1 MAEVREDQGR
11 RDNKG
16 GCDERGASPEDSM
29 IFLTSAA
36 EARQALG
43 LDAPDK
49 LLALADDVKC

>member
-1 MAEVREDQGR
+1 VRIKDAKITRTAAMNVGR
-11 RDNKG
+11 PR
-16 GCDERGASPEDSM
+16 RISM

-49 LLALADDVKC
+49 LLAY